1 MAVSRQDVL
10 QVAALARL
18 RLSEDEVERFTVQL
32 NGILAH
38 VEELM
43 AVDIEGV
50 EAVGGAAEWSAR
62 LREESEAPDG
72 LSYSVAAMAP
82 SWEDGFFTVPR
93 IAALDAS
100 AMEEPFEDKAR
111 LDSAG
116 RPDPEDLPGG
126 AA

>member
-1 MAVSRQDVL
+1 MAVSREDVL

-18 RLSEDEVERFTVQL
+18 RLSGEEVERFTVQL

-38 VEELM
+38 VEELKE
-43 AVDIEGV
+43 VDVEGI
-50 EAVGGAAEWSAR
+50 EAVGGAAEWSAP
-62 LREESEAPDG
+62 LREESEAPDA
-72 LSYSVAAMAP
+72 LAIPVDAMAP
-82 SWEDGFFTVPR
+82 AWEDGFFTVPR
-93 IAALDAS
+93 IAAMDS
-100 AMEEPFEDKAR
+100 AAMDEPFEDKAR